1 MAGEEEGETLHGS
14 PQRPEDLQDLH
25 EAAAAVTQVNAA
37 RPSACCFSGFTLV
50 WLQFEPQT
58 LRLAF
63 CLWWHLVAFFT

>member
-37 RPSACCFSGFTLV
+37 RPSACCFSGFTG
-50 WLQFEPQT
+50 
-58 LRLAF
+58 LAS
-63 CLWWHLVAFFT
+63 V